1 MGSPLFPCYCPT
13 SSLPYAPSSPTHR
26 PFSTKLLSSSFP
38 PFLIV
43 PFSDL
48 GVVHCDIKPANIM
61 SAHSTRHRHRHLPA
75 DGPGV
80 GGVGSAPRLASAPE
94 GEEEGVRWSLI
105 DFGTS
110 FTLNSSLDVGRR
122 PDAEGKGMEGSDF
135 TCLHPLPSLNRTLTS
150 PPSPD
155 AAEPLHYAYRTV
167 SYCPPE
173 AALGIDLP
181 PSPGYDLWSLACVAY
196 EAATGSKLFDVAAA
210 AGGRDSS
217 RAGDAAAAAAV
228 SGVGRFGGDR
238 GDIDEEDRLL
248 LRLIVETIGPAPEQ
262 VCDAAEQVC
271 DAPEQVCDAAEQVFH
286 MPCCAYCVC
295 TLGHPG

>member
-1 MGSPLFPCYCPT
+1 
-13 SSLPYAPSSPTHR
+13 
-26 PFSTKLLSSSFP
+26 
-38 PFLIV
+38 
-43 PFSDL
+43 
-48 GVVHCDIKPANIM
+48 
-61 SAHSTRHRHRHLPA
+61 
-75 DGPGV
+75 
-80 GGVGSAPRLASAPE
+80 
-94 GEEEGVRWSLI
+94 
-105 DFGTS
+105 
-110 FTLNSSLDVGRR
+110 
-122 PDAEGKGMEGSDF
+122 MEGSDF

-217 RAGDAAAAAAV
+217 WGGDAAAAAAAM

-238 GDIDEEDRLL
+238 CDIDEEDRLL

-262 VCDAAEQVC
+262 VCDAAEQV
-271 DAPEQVCDAAEQVFH
+271 FH
-286 MPCCAYCVC
+286 MPYCAHCVC
-295 TLGHPG
+295 AHWGILGSARRVDILH